1 MEIIYRTFDGKE
13 FDNEADACYHESVL
27 RDGIKMW
34 DRVGR
39 ERQETSAAFVLY
51 LADEE
56 ANLAFFDMAE
66 KQGDFDIAGITK
78 GEDYGLYVWDEC
90 DNAYH
95 WVDEEELSVLMV
107 AAKYIERERV
117 EKTLITHKGEY

>member
-51 LADEE
+51 LADVD

-66 KQGDFDIAGITK
+66 KQGDADIAGITK
-78 GEDYGLYVWDEC
+78 GEDYGLYLWDEC
-90 DNAYH
+90 DNEYH
-95 WVDEEELSVLMV
+95 WIDDEELSVLMV
-107 AAKYIERERV
+107 AAKYIERKRV
-117 EKTLITHKGEY
+117 EKSE